1 MYTTLD
7 QMNAK
12 LKPCPLCGD
21 KVKITDVLEL
31 SNSCCM
37 RITCYNCCLE
47 LQYTQY
53 WNMVEVKDEF
63 GNTYYER
70 GMPITEDAIT
80 RWNTRVGDGSYVSK

>member
-1 MYTTLD
+1 MKVTLD

-21 KVKITDVLEL
+21 KVQITDILEL
-31 SNSCCM
+31 SDSCCM
-37 RITCYNCCLE
+37 CITCYNCGLE

-63 GNTYYER
+63 GISYTER
-70 GMPITEDAIT
+70 GVPVNEDAIT
-80 RWNTRVGDGSYVSK
+80 RWNTRVEV